1 LGRPQEVSRKRGK
14 QKGDGGREEGIP
26 GKKREG
32 RERGGES
39 EWEARGGHRI
49 GVKDIPVVCA
59 PPLI

>member
-1 LGRPQEVSRKRGK
+1 MSRKRGK

-39 EWEARGGHRI
+39 EWEARGCLLYTS
-49 GVKDIPVVCA
+49 DA
-59 PPLI
+59 ADE